1 MDHRTAV
8 AVAAA
13 VAGVVS
19 VVVDE
24 NVSYLNVVAMA
35 LDRAQRVA
43 LILLIDFR
51 LTVVVL
57 VVDEQQW

>member
-35 LDRAQRVA
+35 LDHARRVA
-43 LILLIDFR
+43 LILLNDFR

>member
-1 MDHRTAV
+1 MDHRT

-35 LDRAQRVA
+35 LDHARRVA
-43 LILLIDFR
+43 LILLNDFR

>member
-1 MDHRTAV
+1 MDHRTVV

-13 VAGVVS
+13 LAGVVS

-35 LDRAQRVA
+35 LDHARRVA
-43 LILLIDFR
+43 LILLNDFR

>member
-13 VAGVVS
+13 VADVVS
-19 VVVDE
+19 VVVGE

-35 LDRAQRVA
+35 LDHARRVA

>member
-24 NVSYLNVVAMA
+24 NVSYLNVVAMV
-35 LDRAQRVA
+35 LDHARRVA
-43 LILLIDFR
+43 LILLNDFR

>member
-35 LDRAQRVA
+35 LDHARRVA
-43 LILLIDFR
+43 LILLNDFR

-57 VVDEQQW
+57 VVYEQQW